1 MSIESLKQKIRDL
14 PSRPGVYLM
23 HDAGGRVIY
32 VGKAKSLKKRVQ
44 SYLRHKNYASP
55 RLRKLVSEITD
66 ISFIRT
72 ESDAE
77 AFIVESRLI
86 KHYQPF
92 YNVELKMGERYP
104 YVKIT
109 DEPYPRLV
117 VTRHK
122 EPDGG
127 RYIGPFVHVGEL
139 RRLLRLIERYM
150 PLRTCT
156 SPSSWER
163 WNERPC
169 VRYSLGRCLGPCAGC
184 CDAAEYKKRVA
195 DVILLLSGQSAELTS
210 RLRDRMDEAAARMAF
225 EEAARIRDTIRAI
238 WKFSR
243 QRVSAALSD
252 DMDELT
258 WKALL
263 GVQAALGLAVVPW
276 RIDGFDISHHS
287 GKETYGSCVV
297 FEQGIPNPS
306 LYRRFKITSGDLPD
320 DFRSIRETVKRRYQH
335 VLTDAGSLPQ
345 LVLVD
350 GGPQQLRFALEAL
363 EELGIEGLEV
373 VALAKRE
380 ELLFRPGREAP
391 VRLDASDPALRLLQR
406 VRDEAHRFALSAHRS
421 RQKKRLARS
430 SLEDI
435 PGIGKVR
442 AAELLARFGS
452 IPRLVESSEEELVKV
467 KGISRSTAQ
476 RILAHLRGECID
488 SAENEKDS

>member
-1 MSIESLKQKIRDL
+1 MSIESLQQKIRDL

-32 VGKAKSLKKRVQ
+32 VGKARSLKKRVQ

-55 RLRKLVSEITD
+55 RLRKLVSEIAD
-66 ISFIRT
+66 ISVIRT

-156 SPSSWER
+156 SPGSGER

-195 DVILLLSGQSAELTS
+195 DVILLLRGQSAELTS
-210 RLRDRMDEAAARMAF
+210 RLRDRMEESADRTAF

-238 WKFSR
+238 WKLSR

-252 DMDELT
+252 DVDEFT

-297 FEQGIPNPS
+297 FEQGLPNPS
-306 LYRRFKITSGDLPD
+306 LYRRFRITSCDLPD
-320 DFRSIRETVKRRYQH
+320 DFRSIRETVQRRYRH
-335 VLTDAGSLPQ
+335 VLTDEGALPQ
-345 LVLVD
+345 LVLID
-350 GGPQQLRFALEAL
+350 GGPHQLRFALEAL
-363 EELGIEGLEV
+363 EELGLEDLEV

-391 VRLDASDPALRLLQR
+391 VRLEASDPALRLIQR
-406 VRDEAHRFALSAHRS
+406 VRDEAHRFALSAHRG

-442 AAELLARFGS
+442 AADLLGRFGS
-452 IPRLVESSEEELVKV
+452 IPRLVECSEEELAGV
-467 KGISRSTAQ
+467 KGISRSLAR
-476 RILAHLRGECID
+476 RILVHLRGECVD
-488 SAENEKDS
+488 GEENEKDS

>member
-1 MSIESLKQKIRDL
+1 
-14 PSRPGVYLM
+14 M

-32 VGKAKSLKKRVQ
+32 VGKARSLKKRVQ

-55 RLRKLVSEITD
+55 RLRKLVSEIAD
-66 ISFIRT
+66 ISVIRT

-122 EPDGG
+122 QPDGG

-156 SPSSWER
+156 SPGSWER

-184 CDAAEYKKRVA
+184 CDAAEYRKRVA
-195 DVILLLSGQSAELTS
+195 DVILLLRGQSAELTS
-210 RLRDRMDEAAARMAF
+210 RLRDRMEEAASRMAF

-238 WKFSR
+238 WKLSR

-252 DMDELT
+252 DVDELT

-263 GVQAALGLAVVPW
+263 GVQAALDLAVVPW

-297 FEQGIPNPS
+297 FEQGLPNPS
-306 LYRRFKITSGDLPD
+306 LYRRFRITSEDLPD
-320 DFRSIRETVKRRYQH
+320 DFRSIRETVQRRYRH
-335 VLTDAGSLPQ
+335 VLTDDGSLPQ
-345 LVLVD
+345 LVLID

-363 EELGIEGLEV
+363 EELGLEDLEV

-380 ELLFRPGREAP
+380 ELLFRPGRDAP

-406 VRDEAHRFALSAHRS
+406 VRDEAHRFALSAHRG

-442 AAELLARFGS
+442 AADLLARFGS
-452 IPRLVESSEEELVKV
+452 IPRLVESSEEELAEV
-467 KGISRSTAQ
+467 KGISRSMAR
-476 RILAHLRGECID
+476 RILAHLRGEGID
-488 SAENEKDS
+488 GEENEKDS

>member
-1 MSIESLKQKIRDL
+1 VSIESLQQKIREL

-23 HDAGGRVIY
+23 HDADGNVIY
-32 VGKAKSLKKRVQ
+32 VGKARSLKKRVQ
-44 SYLRHKNYASP
+44 SYLRHKNYASG
-55 RLRKLVSEITD
+55 RLRKLVAEIED
-66 ISFIRT
+66 ISVIRT

-109 DEPYPRLV
+109 DEPFPRLV

-122 EPDGG
+122 EEDGS

-139 RRLLRLIERYM
+139 RRVLRLVERYM

-156 SPSSWER
+156 KPSSWDK
-163 WNERPC
+163 WNDRPC

-184 CDAAEYKKRVA
+184 CDAAEYRKRVA
-195 DVILLLSGQSAELTS
+195 DVILLLRGQSAELTS
-210 RLRDRMDEAAARMAF
+210 RLRDRMDEAAGRMAF

-238 WKFSR
+238 WKLSR
-243 QRVSAALSD
+243 QRVSSSLSD
-252 DMDELT
+252 DVDEST

-263 GVQAALGLAVVPW
+263 GVQRALGLGVVPW

-287 GKETYGSCVV
+287 GNETYGSCVV
-297 FEQGIPNPS
+297 FEQGLPNPS
-306 LYRRFKITSGDLPD
+306 LYRRFRITSGRVPD
-320 DFRSIRETVKRRYQH
+320 DFRSIKETVQRRYRH
-335 VLTDAGSLPQ
+335 VLSDDGSLPQ
-345 LVLVD
+345 LVLID
-350 GGPQQLRFALEAL
+350 GGPQQLRFAREAL
-363 EELGIEGLEV
+363 EELGLEDLETA
-373 VALAKRE
+373 ALAKRE
-380 ELLFRPGREAP
+380 ELLFRPGKKAP
-391 VRLDASDPALRLLQR
+391 VKLDVTDPALRLLQR
-406 VRDEAHRFALSAHRS
+406 VRDEAHRFALSAHRG

-435 PGIGKVR
+435 PGIGKIR

-452 IPRLVESSEEELVKV
+452 IPGLVESTEEELAEV
-467 KGISRSTAQ
+467 KGISRGMAR
-476 RILAHLRGECID
+476 RILAQLRGESIHGE
-488 SAENEKDS
+488 ENEQDL

>member
-1 MSIESLKQKIRDL
+1 ME
-14 PSRPGVYLM
+14 
-23 HDAGGRVIY
+23 
-32 VGKAKSLKKRVQ
+32 
-44 SYLRHKNYASP
+44 
-55 RLRKLVSEITD
+55 
-66 ISFIRT
+66 
-72 ESDAE
+72 
-77 AFIVESRLI
+77 
-86 KHYQPF
+86 
-92 YNVELKMGERYP
+92 
-104 YVKIT
+104 
-109 DEPYPRLV
+109 
-117 VTRHK
+117 
-122 EPDGG
+122 
-127 RYIGPFVHVGEL
+127 
-139 RRLLRLIERYM
+139 
-150 PLRTCT
+150 
-156 SPSSWER
+156 
-163 WNERPC
+163 
-169 VRYSLGRCLGPCAGC
+169 
-184 CDAAEYKKRVA
+184 
-195 DVILLLSGQSAELTS
+195 
-210 RLRDRMDEAAARMAF
+210 EAAARMAF

-243 QRVSAALSD
+243 QRVSAGLSD

-263 GVQAALGLAVVPW
+263 GVQSALGLAVVPW

-363 EELGIEGLEV
+363 EELGLEGFEV

-435 PGIGKVR
+435 PGIGKIR

-452 IPRLVESSEEELVKV
+452 IPRLVESSEEELAKV
-467 KGISRSTAQ
+467 KGISRSMAQ
-476 RILAHLRGECID
+476 RILAQLRGECID
-488 SAENEKDS
+488 SAENGKDS

>member
-1 MSIESLKQKIRDL
+1 MSIESLQQKIRDL

-23 HDAGGRVIY
+23 HDAGGKVIY
-32 VGKAKSLKKRVQ
+32 VGKARSLKKRVQ

-55 RLRKLVSEITD
+55 RLRKLVSEIED
-66 ISFIRT
+66 ISVIRT

-109 DEPYPRLV
+109 DEPFPRLV

-122 EPDGG
+122 EKDGG

-156 SPSSWER
+156 NPGSWEK
-163 WNERPC
+163 WNDRPC
-169 VRYSLGRCLGPCAGC
+169 VRYSLGRCLGPCARC
-184 CDAAEYKKRVA
+184 CDASEYKKRVA
-195 DVILLLSGQSAELTS
+195 DVILLLRGQSAELTS
-210 RLRDRMDEAAARMAF
+210 RLRDRMEEAAAHMAF

-238 WKFSR
+238 WKLSR
-243 QRVSAALSD
+243 QRVSTALAD
-252 DMDELT
+252 DVDEST

-263 GVQAALGLAVVPW
+263 RVQYALDLAVVPW

-287 GKETYGSCVV
+287 GNETYGSCVV
-297 FEQGIPNPS
+297 FEQGLPNPS
-306 LYRRFKITSGDLPD
+306 FYRRFRIISGGAPD
-320 DFRSIRETVKRRYQH
+320 DFRSIRETVLRRYRH
-335 VLTDAGSLPQ
+335 VLGDDGSLPQ
-345 LVLVD
+345 LVLID
-350 GGPQQLRFALEAL
+350 GGPQQLRFAEDAL
-363 EELGIEGLEV
+363 KELGLESLELA
-373 VALAKRE
+373 ALAKRE
-380 ELLFRPGREAP
+380 ELLFRPGKDAP
-391 VRLDASDPALRLLQR
+391 VRLEASDPALRLLQR
-406 VRDEAHRFALSAHRS
+406 IRDEAHRFALSAHRG

-442 AAELLARFGS
+442 AAELLAHFGS
-452 IPRLVESSEEELVKV
+452 IPRLVEATEDDLAGV
-467 KGISRSTAQ
+467 KGISKKTAR
-476 RILAHLRGECID
+476 RILEHLRGESID
-488 SAENEKDS
+488 VGENAKDS